1 MQSPSYL
8 RQLLDRP
15 DRIRDV
21 DALLAVAARERF
33 DEFVFQEELVV
44 EVAAVQDDVEVDARL
59 AEGGEAHERRLLY
72 LAVDAR
78 DDFVGHLERD
88 LFHEV
93 EVAVVGDADGDADG
107 HVERGH
113 AEVRDVRGG
122 DLLVRDDDHVAAAR
136 RHDGREAPGDVRH
149 AAFLAGAEPDV
160 VAEAQL
166 FREDEVQA
174 GEDVGECLLQREG
187 DRHAADAHRG

>member
-8 RQLLDRP
+8 RHLLDRP

-78 DDFVGHLERD
+78 DDFIGDLERD

-93 EVAVVGDADGDADG
+93 EVAVVGDADG
-107 HVERGH
+107 VMSVTRPSSP
-113 AEVRDVRGG
+113 VLSRM
-122 DLLVRDDDHVAAAR
+122 
-136 RHDGREAPGDVRH
+136 
-149 AAFLAGAEPDV
+149 
-160 VAEAQL
+160 
-166 FREDEVQA
+166 
-174 GEDVGECLLQREG
+174 
-187 DRHAADAHRG
+187 